1 MSYPQ
6 QLKAMAT
13 RLSNYSSTIRK
24 VSPQG
29 KDDGYVAGDVARFV
43 LPSNTLVD
51 FRTLTMHFTGS
62 TKAAPESDGK
72 GAVLFPSLTT
82 SLIDQIVVSAGGIQI
97 EATPRQWGQLAKLLD
112 DFTAGTEKRRA
123 RTLLN
128 NERMAGLDAKTG
140 DFFSIANI
148 DKGVAD
154 DAENPINLVDAFPTL
169 APGNRE
175 TNRRFAID
183 EWPGCFL
190 GTVQPSVISTALTG
204 DIMLEFRFA
213 PNSVLASVG
222 VAGAKVGDRGQAPA
236 LDADGDAVMREADD
250 EAVGYGLLATIGEAD
265 ATELNKPVSPSYVLD
280 DLHLSVKTIDISDGQ
295 FYEWLRSEVTAEPLA
310 LPFQHF
316 VAQPGQT
323 TAIGSAAQTTRMTVN
338 SSSVD
343 YLLGTFVP
351 ADFES
356 GTLLPLAE
364 RAYTMTRDKRKYY
377 NIPPQYLTQGTFGNT
392 QTSRYFQRGGLDIKE
407 PFESA
412 FSVNNVLLD
421 YPCDL
426 ATVWCKV
433 KDEFNLGKTQGTNMN
448 PRLQKLAHFAQGF
461 FVVPQ
466 RLNFN
471 TGEADNSRILSGLDS
486 RNSTVN
492 VQWKTTGTLEKCPKV
507 KSGAGDHDFVDAMQ
521 VIPMLYA
528 ATTAVLRVSEGRI
541 LDLVY

>member
-29 KDDGYVAGDVARFV
+29 KDNGYVAGDVARFL
-43 LPSNTLVD
+43 LPSNTMVD

-62 TKAAPESDGK
+62 TKADAACDGK
-72 GAVLFPSLTT
+72 GAVLFPSLTS
-82 SLIDQIVVSAGGIQI
+82 SLIDQIVISAGGVQI
-97 EATPRQWGQLAKLLD
+97 EATPRQWGQLAKMLD

-128 NERMAGLDAKTG
+128 NERMAGLDSKTG
-140 DFFSIANI
+140 DFFSIANL
-148 DKGVAD
+148 DRGVND
-154 DAENPINLVDAFPTL
+154 DENYDLVDAYPTL
-169 APGNRE
+169 TPGNRE

-190 GTVQPSVISTALTG
+190 GTVNPSVISTALTG

-222 VAGAKVGDRGQAPA
+222 VGGLERDPAASGGAPVQ
-236 LDADGDAVMREADD
+236 DGDGDLVMREADD
-250 EAVGYGLLATIGEAD
+250 EAVGYGAMKAI
-265 ATELNKPVSPSYVLD
+265 TEMSKPASPSYVLD
-280 DLHLSVKTIDISDGQ
+280 DLHLSIKTIDISDGQ
-295 FYEWLRSEVTAEPLA
+295 FYEWLKAEVTAEPLA
-310 LPFQHF
+310 MPFQHF
-316 VAQPGQT
+316 VVQPGQT
-323 TAIGSAAQTTRMTVN
+323 TAAGSAAQTTRMTVN

-351 ADFES
+351 ADFEE
-356 GTLLPLAE
+356 GTLLPKAE
-364 RAYTMTRDKRKYY
+364 RAYNMTKPKRRYY
-377 NIPPQYLTQGTFGNT
+377 TIPKQYLTQGTFGNT
-392 QTSRYFQRGGLDIKE
+392 QTSRYFQRGGVDISK

-426 ATVWCKV
+426 PTVWCKV

-486 RNSTVN
+486 RNATTN
-492 VQWKTTGTLEKCPKV
+492 IQWKTTGTLEDGVKVGVVDQNNPAPKL
-507 KSGAGDHDFVDAMQ
+507 Q

-528 ATTAVLRVSEGRI
+528 ATTAVLRVSEGRV

>member
-29 KDDGYVAGDVARFV
+29 KDDGYVAGDVARFL
-43 LPSNTLVD
+43 LPSNTMVD

-62 TKAAPESDGK
+62 TKAADNK

-97 EATPRQWGQLAKLLD
+97 EATPRQWGQLAKMLD

-128 NERMAGLDAKTG
+128 NERMAALDPKTG
-140 DFFSIANI
+140 DFFSIANW
-148 DKGVAD
+148 DKGITD
-154 DAENPINLVDAFPTL
+154 DNDLNLVDAFPTL

-190 GTVQPSVISTALTG
+190 GTVNPSVISTALTG

-213 PNSVLASVG
+213 PNSILASVG
-222 VAGAKVGDRGQAPA
+222 VGGEKVTATNDAPA
-236 LDADGDAVMREADD
+236 LDADGDTTMREADD
-250 EAVGYGLLATIGEAD
+250 QAVGFGELGTIGAVD
-265 ATELNKPVSPSYVLD
+265 ATELNKPSSPSYVLD

-295 FYEWLRSEVTAEPLA
+295 FYEWLKAEVTAEPLA
-310 LPFQHF
+310 MPFQHF
-316 VAQPGQT
+316 VVQPGQT
-323 TAIGSAAQTTRMTVN
+323 TAVGSAAQTTRMTVN

-351 ADFES
+351 ADFED
-356 GTLLPLAE
+356 GTLLPKAE
-364 RAYTMTRDKRKYY
+364 RAYNMTKPKRKYY
-377 NIPPQYLTQGTFGNT
+377 NIPKTYLAQGTYGNT
-392 QTSRYFQRGGLDIKE
+392 QTSRYFQRGGIDIMSDT
-407 PFESA
+407 PFESS

-426 ATVWCKV
+426 ATVWCKA

-486 RNSTVN
+486 RNASVSI
-492 VQWKTTGTLEKCPKV
+492 QWKTTGTLEKCVKV
-507 KSGAGDHDFVDAMQ
+507 KANAADKDTYVDAMQ

-528 ATTAVLRVSEGRI
+528 ATTAVLRVSEGRV